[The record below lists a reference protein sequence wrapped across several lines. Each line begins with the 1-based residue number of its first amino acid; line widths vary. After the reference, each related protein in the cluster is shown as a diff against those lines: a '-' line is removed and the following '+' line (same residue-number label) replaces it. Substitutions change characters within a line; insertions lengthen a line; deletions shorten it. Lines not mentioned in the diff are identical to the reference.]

1 MDGYEFAAKMTE
13 SLAWPVVAIVAILV
27 FRNDAR
33 RGVAR
38 LLKLDAFGI
47 SAEFAA
53 LEQLELEVS
62 KLEAPNNR
70 EYHREGSDQAAEPG
84 MPAGSPVPPASSL
97 TTDTATDSR
106 NPSQIITE
114 EWNSFQNFAVE
125 IYPRLV
131 DPVPQVF
138 MVGDMFD
145 HMGREG
151 LLSAAQVEA
160 AKAAIKVRNKVAFEE
175 HIPTAEEAQRYKVAL
190 HRLRA
195 YVEHRLPPN

>member
-13 SLAWPVVAIVAILV
+13 SLAWPVVATVAILV

-62 KLEAPNNR
+62 KLETPNNT
-70 EYHREGSDQAAEPG
+70 EHHREVSDPAVEPG
-84 MPAGSPVPPASSL
+84 APAGSPVAPPSNL
-97 TTDTATDSR
+97 TTDTDSR
-106 NPSQIITE
+106 NPSQIIIE

-131 DPVPQVF
+131 DPAPQVF

-160 AKAAIKVRNKVAFEE
+160 AKAAIKVRNKVAFQE

-195 YVEHRLPPN
+195 YVEHRLPPT